1 MQKAQTHPRLPHT
14 KPRQKIRPPQSVN
27 NEHVHGGTMESKN
40 LWQEQLAIYK
50 PNCTPEDGQLGPD
63 MERI

>member
-1 MQKAQTHPRLPHT
+1 
-14 KPRQKIRPPQSVN
+14 
-27 NEHVHGGTMESKN
+27 VHGGTMVSKN

-50 PNCTPEDGQLGPD
+50 PNCTTEDGQQGPD